1 MPKRTPQKK
10 TRFTSPLRGHSFT
23 RALLLVAI
31 LLTTLTSCGW
41 FQSGDEPVPTAL
53 EIGYR
58 RKFNHDRTEHAHAP
72 FSEAVQKAGSVTV
85 ATLEHAEDT
94 GEGYAIYTFTVRE
107 SLYNPDG
114 DTVLHLYEGFPE
126 KASEGAPIPSQSVS
140 HPIADPE
147 APALPEDA
155 GATTFTPAYKPG
167 LTYLLVLSR
176 ATDVYYPHP
185 YFHNFNGIFIAADE
199 AGEMVQAISAD
210 GAENLLRKKETKKD
224 FQTFPGAIAHVQALL
239 NQETG
244 WKKGTW
250 RFSGPEILS
259 EDPAVLAAQS
269 PYIAR
274 IRVVETVFENRY
286 VKEVKCTI
294 TKPYKGIFGLGSAPD
309 PTETTASSA
318 GENATPPTPLILPGN
333 KVITVLFPAGLT
345 VSRGDEWLA
354 FLREEQEYRITAKA
368 GMIPVSDEHTHARY
382 LAAVETEMQ
391 IVPTPEPVMPT
402 PTPTPRVWTILDA
415 YKDLPGRN
423 PDVRGWVRQE
433 GTIIDY
439 PVLQGE
445 DNDWYLSH
453 DIDGKK
459 LVAGSIVLD
468 FRVDIQNIGR
478 NTPLYGHNMK
488 RGHMFHSLVNYKTE
502 KYFKA
507 HPTIRFDTLY
517 DEMEWEIVGVYVVDS
532 SYNYVITM
540 DFEDDAAYRA
550 FLDDITERTMYPLK
564 EPLTLE
570 DKILTMVTCSYEFD
584 GAKTVIQAKLIN
596 PEPRAAE

>member
-1 MPKRTPQKK
+1 MVN
-10 TRFTSPLRGHSFT
+10 TRRGKPNRMEQTTTQLR
-23 RALLLVAI
+23 LLLP
-31 LLTTLTSCGW
+31 LLQLRRRLPRLRSSGAYALVIAVLLLASLSACGW
-41 FQSGDEPVPTAL
+41 LQPEDEPLPTAL

-58 RKFNHDRTEHAHAP
+58 RMFNHDRTEHAHTP

-85 ATLEHAEDT
+85 ATLANTEDT
-94 GEGYAIYTFTVRE
+94 GEGYAIHTFNVVE

-114 DTVLHLYEGFPE
+114 DTTIHLYEGS
-126 KASEGAPIPSQSVS
+126 AGGDS
-140 HPIADPE
+140 DP
-147 APALPEDA
+147 AA
-155 GATTFTPAYKPG
+155 AYKPG

-185 YFHNFNGIFIAADE
+185 YFHNFNGIFIAADG
-199 AGEMVQAISAD
+199 AGEVVQAISAD
-210 GAENLLRKKETKKD
+210 GAENLLREKETKKD
-224 FQTFPGAIAHVQALL
+224 FQTFAGAIAHVQTLL
-239 NQETG
+239 NQEPP
-244 WKKGTW
+244 WKKGAW
-250 RFSGPEILS
+250 RFAGPEILS

-294 TKPYKGIFGLGSAPD
+294 KKPYKGIFGLGSAPD
-309 PTETTASSA
+309 PTEAS
-318 GENATPPTPLILPGN
+318 ATDSGATGNPPVPAILPGN
-333 KVITVLFPAGLT
+333 KVITVLFPAELE

-391 IVPTPEPVMPT
+391 AIPTPEPVIPT
-402 PTPTPRVWTILDA
+402 PTSIPRVWTVLDA
-415 YKDLPGRN
+415 YKDLPARN

-433 GTIIDY
+433 GTAIDY
-439 PVLQGE
+439 PVLQGA

-453 DIDGKK
+453 NIDGEKA
-459 LVAGSIVLD
+459 VSGSIVLD
-468 FRVDIQNIGR
+468 FRVDIQNLGR

-488 RGHMFHSLVNYKTE
+488 RGHMFHSLVDYKTE

-532 SYNYVITM
+532 NYNYVITM
-540 DFEDDAAYRA
+540 DFEDDAAYRE
-550 FLDDITERTMYPLK
+550 FLDDITERTIYPLR

-584 GAKTVIQAKLIN
+584 GARTIIQAKLVN
-596 PEPRAAE
+596 ADPTPNDQAH